1 MQFLLSGISGG
12 LASEVGLPDLAHRD
26 LASGI
31 HVRNA
36 LKADKSEQT

>member
-1 MQFLLSGISGG
+1 M
-12 LASEVGLPDLAHRD
+12 AHRD

-36 LKADKSEQT
+36 PKKTDMPCPTRVPPRGYRWERIDAKGG